1 MAEVTRLLTIAAPR
15 EAVWAVLADFDRI
28 VDWAHDVDHSC
39 LLTDRASGVG
49 AVRRIQQGANTV
61 TETVVDWDEPTRLA
75 YRIDGLPPLFRRVVN
90 RWDLAEDED
99 GTQACLTVEVVPVR
113 PPATV
118 VAWLAA
124 RMVGGVIARMLDNLL
139 AEVVRGGGW

>member
-1 MAEVTRLLTIAAPR
+1 MAEVTRSLTIAATR
-15 EAVWAVLADFDRI
+15 NAVWTALADFDRI

-49 AVRRIQQGANTV
+49 AVRRVQQGANSF
-61 TETVVDWDEPTRLA
+61 TETVIDWDEPIRLA
-75 YRIDGLPPLFRRVVN
+75 YRIDGLPPLFRQVIN

-99 GTQACLTVEVVPVR
+99 GTQASLTVEVVPVR

-124 RMVGGVIARMLDNLL
+124 RVVGRVNARMLSNLQ
-139 AEVVRGGGW
+139 AQVEGS

>member
-1 MAEVTRLLTIAAPR
+1 MAEVTRSVTIAAPR
-15 EAVWAVLADFDRI
+15 KAVWAVLADFDRI

-49 AVRRIQQGANTV
+49 AVRRVQQGANTV
-61 TETVVDWDEPTRLA
+61 TETVVDWDEPIRLA
-75 YRIDGLPPLFRRVVN
+75 YRIDGLPPLFRQVIN

-99 GTQACLTVEVVPVR
+99 GAWVSLTVEVVPIR

-124 RMVGGVIARMLDNLL
+124 RVAGRLNSRFLSSLQIQVEGS
-139 AEVVRGGGW
+139 

>member
-1 MAEVTRLLTIAAPR
+1 MAEVTRSLTIAAPR
-15 EAVWAVLADFDRI
+15 KAVWAVLADFDRI

-49 AVRRIQQGANTV
+49 AVRRVQQGANTV
-61 TETVVDWDEPTRLA
+61 TETVVDWDEPIRLA
-75 YRIDGLPPLFRRVVN
+75 YRIDGLPPLFRQVIN

-99 GTQACLTVEVVPVR
+99 GTQASLTVEVVPVR

-124 RMVGGVIARMLDNLL
+124 RVVGRVNARMLSNLQ
-139 AEVVRGGGW
+139 AQVEGS

>member
-1 MAEVTRLLTIAAPR
+1 MAEVTRSLTIAATR
-15 EAVWAVLADFDRI
+15 NAVWTALADFDRI

-61 TETVVDWDEPTRLA
+61 TETVIDWDEPIRLA
-75 YRIDGLPPLFRRVVN
+75 YRIDGLPPLFRRVIN
-90 RWDLAEDED
+90 RWDLAEGEN
-99 GTQACLTVEVVPVR
+99 GTRASLTVEVVPAR

-118 VAWLAA
+118 VARLAA
-124 RMVGGVIARMLDNLL
+124 RMIGRVNTRMLSNLQ
-139 AEVVRGGGW
+139 AQVEGG

>member
-1 MAEVTRLLTIAAPR
+1 MAEVTRSLTIAAPR
-15 EAVWAVLADFDRI
+15 ESIWVVLADFDRI

-75 YRIDGLPPLFRRVVN
+75 YRIDGLPPLFRRVIN
-90 RWDLAEDED
+90 RWDLVEGEY
-99 GTQACLTVEVVPVR
+99 GTRASLTVEVVPVR

-118 VAWLAA
+118 VARLAA
-124 RMVGGVIARMLDNLL
+124 WMVGRVNARMLSNLQTQ
-139 AEVVRGGGW
+139 VGGS

>member
-1 MAEVTRLLTIAAPR
+1 MAEVTRSLTIAATR
-15 EAVWAVLADFDRI
+15 NAVWTALADFDRI

-49 AVRRIQQGANTV
+49 AVRRVQQGANSF
-61 TETVVDWDEPTRLA
+61 TETVIDWDEPIRLA
-75 YRIDGLPPLFRRVVN
+75 YRIDGLPPLFRQVIN

-99 GTQACLTVEVVPVR
+99 GARVSLTVEVVPVR

-118 VAWLAA
+118 VARLAA
-124 RMVGGVIARMLDNLL
+124 WMVGRVNARMLSNLQ
-139 AEVVRGGGW
+139 AQVEGS

>member
-1 MAEVTRLLTIAAPR
+1 MAEVTRSLTIAAPR
-15 EAVWAVLADFDRI
+15 KAIWAVLADFDRI

-39 LLTDRASGVG
+39 LLTDRAFGVG
-49 AVRRIQQGANTV
+49 AVRRIQQGPNTV

-75 YRIDGLPPLFRRVVN
+75 YRIDGLPPLFRQVIN

-99 GTQACLTVEVVPVR
+99 GARVSLTVEVVPIR
-113 PPATV
+113 SPATV

-124 RMVGGVIARMLDNLL
+124 RVAGRLNARFLSNLQTQV
-139 AEVVRGGGW
+139 EGS

>member
-1 MAEVTRLLTIAAPR
+1 MVEVTRSLTIAAPR
-15 EAVWAVLADFDRI
+15 NAVWTALADFDRI

-39 LLTDRASGVG
+39 LLPDRASGVG
-49 AVRRIQQGANTV
+49 AVRRVQQGANTV
-61 TETVVDWDEPTRLA
+61 TETVVDWDEPIRLA
-75 YRIDGLPPLFRRVVN
+75 YRIDGLPPLFRQVIN

-99 GTQACLTVEVVPVR
+99 GTQASLTVEVVPVR

-124 RMVGGVIARMLDNLL
+124 RVVGRVNARMLSSLQ
-139 AEVVRGGGW
+139 AQVEGS